1 MTARKRHVLKGA
13 DRDRARSLAARLYP
27 QLSLDAVAEHLKT
40 AQVVQRP
47 DGTLTGVHVARN
59 TVAALLREAG
69 VPIRAPHRT
78 RRAKAGG
85 GEA

>member
-1 MTARKRHVLKGA
+1 MTPRTRIVLKGA
-13 DRDRARSLAARLYP
+13 DRDRARALAAQLYP
-27 QLSLDAVAEHLKT
+27 QLSLDAVADHLKT

-69 VPIRAPHRT
+69 VPIQPAHRT
-78 RRAKAGG
+78 RRARRDPG
-85 GEA
+85 